1 VVLPDYQGMGIGSK
15 ISEFSAGIIKNRGG
29 KYYTK
34 TINPALGEYRNKQ
47 TNRWKPTAFNGKNR
61 ISKGQSIVYKNLKE
75 RASYCHEYI
84 GDVIDGYDDLLLSMD
99 ELKDKKMLNQLK
111 LF

>member
-1 VVLPDYQGMGIGSK
+1 
-15 ISEFSAGIIKNRGG
+15 
-29 KYYTK
+29 
-34 TINPALGEYRNKQ
+34 
-47 TNRWKPTAFNGKNR
+47 
-61 ISKGQSIVYKNLKE
+61 LKE